1 MAKQY
6 IIIFTFYWCVVWMF
20 LAIHL
25 FCLLRILWSWNIFCS
40 YLQWYWY
47 LKYIA
52 CVLFLLWDHC
62 FSLSV
67 ISIILHK
74 HSADRQ
80 SYFFN
85 FLSLVSIISFLLYD
99 LNEWRIEG
107 KKLIEWLSLFS
118 KMQSI
123 CISEVKKLPWD

>member
-1 MAKQY
+1 MAKEY

-40 YLQWYWY
+40 YSPWYWY
-47 LKYIA
+47 LKYIV

-85 FLSLVSIISFLLYD
+85 FLSLVSIISFLLYG

-123 CISEVKKLPWD
+123 CISKVKKLPWN

>member
-6 IIIFTFYWCVVWMF
+6 IIVFTFYWCVVWMF
-20 LAIHL
+20 LAIH
-25 FCLLRILWSWNIFCS
+25 FCSLRILWSWNIFCS
-40 YLQWYWY
+40 YSPWYWY
-47 LKYIA
+47 LKYIV

-85 FLSLVSIISFLLYD
+85 FLSLVSIISFLLYG

-123 CISEVKKLPWD
+123 CISKVKKLPWN